1 MSIRNAYRQ
10 ILCYKKHCVKHFK
23 HRVYCWCYRWAV
35 FRQHIREIDDNARLL
50 CTDQL
55 VKYQQHI
62 GGANYVS
69 VTSVFKCVDFRSFF
83 IPYGGVEPKPS
94 KKDIELR
101 IPEWIEFL
109 RLVEVIN
116 NTYPDLATSLPCYME
131 LDHAS
136 QMSALKCSECYPF
149 VDTDFI

>member
-1 MSIRNAYRQ
+1 
-10 ILCYKKHCVKHFK
+10 
-23 HRVYCWCYRWAV
+23 V
-35 FRQHIREIDDNARLL
+35 FRQHIREIDNNARLL

-62 GGANYVS
+62 GGANDVS
-69 VTSVFKCVDFRSFF
+69 VTSGFQCVDFRSCFMQ
-83 IPYGGVEPKPS
+83 YGGVEPKPS
-94 KKDIELR
+94 KKGIALR

-116 NTYPDLATSLPCYME
+116 NTYPDLATALPCCME

-149 VDTDFI
+149 VDTDIICLVSS